1 MSDLGRSLGVLRRK
15 SLRAIPTVV
24 AIVIINFLLLQLA
37 PGDAADVMAAE
48 SGAATLESLA
58 AFRAYFRLDLPIA
71 QRLWEYLYNL
81 SHLSL
86 GFSPR
91 FNAPVIDLILERLPG
106 TLLLMGTA
114 LVIALGLGIALG
126 VTMAMF
132 AGRVPDRVVSVLALL
147 FYSIPGFWIG
157 LMLIV
162 LFSVKLQLL
171 PSGGAGLIGA
181 QLQGVAAIVDK
192 LRHLVLPATALGL
205 LYVAIYARLTRA
217 AMLEAMSQDYVRT
230 AAAKGIGPVAI
241 AVHHVLRN
249 ALLPVTTVAGM
260 HLGGMLGGAVVVETV
275 YSWPGLGR
283 LAFEAVL
290 GRDFNVLLG
299 VLFLSSLVVVVADIL
314 TDLLHAWLDPRI
326 EIDT

>member
-1 MSDLGRSLGVLRRK
+1 MGELARILGIFRRK
-15 SLRAIPTVV
+15 CLRAVPTVI
-24 AIVIINFLLLQLA
+24 AIVIINFLLLQFA

-48 SGAATLESLA
+48 SGAATTESLA
-58 AFRAYFRLDLPIA
+58 AFRAYFGLDLPIA
-71 QRLWEYLYNL
+71 QRLWTYLVKL
-81 SHLSL
+81 AQFDL
-86 GFSPR
+86 GFSTR
-91 FNAPVIDLILERLPG
+91 FNAPVLSLILERLPG
-106 TLLLMGTA
+106 TLLLMGSA
-114 LVIALGLGIALG
+114 LVIALVLGITLG

-132 AGRVPDRVVSVLALL
+132 AGRAADRIVSVLVLL

-171 PSGGAGLIGA
+171 PSGGAGTIGA
-181 QLQGVAAIVDK
+181 QLQGFAAFVDK
-192 LRHLVLPATALGL
+192 LRFMALPATALGL

-230 AAAKGIGPVAI
+230 AAAKGLGPVVI
-241 AVHHVLRN
+241 AVDHVLRN

-299 VLFLSSLVVVVADIL
+299 VLFLSSLVVVAADIL

-326 EIDT
+326 EIEA